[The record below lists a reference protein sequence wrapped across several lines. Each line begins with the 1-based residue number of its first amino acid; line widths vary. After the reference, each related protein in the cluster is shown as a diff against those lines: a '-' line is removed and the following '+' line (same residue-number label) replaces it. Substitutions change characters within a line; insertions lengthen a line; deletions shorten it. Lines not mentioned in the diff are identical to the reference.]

1 MTRSYPHSAF
11 NHGCTTRHGTMF
23 NDLNLID
30 LGNTRKTIAN
40 RMQNYAV
47 FIFESKSNGKCNKWA
62 WLHAIELTNFRSFRL
77 IRRMI
82 NEPRTSGVESTWV
95 KLDSHQW
102 STFQTRGPSRPSFAL
117 LMVRSTKVLPFR
129 IFPNIRFSSIQ
140 FICQDIEYT
149 QAFQIV
155 SICVCVCVSFWWL
168 RPTQKFKLQIYK

>member
-62 WLHAIELTNFRSFRL
+62 WLHAIEVTNFCSFRL

-102 STFQTRGPSRPSFAL
+102 STFQTSDIKAGVHQDPLLHYSWWEAPKFCRLEFFRTFGSIRFNSFAKIL
-117 LMVRSTKVLPFR
+117 SIRKPF
-129 IFPNIRFSSIQ
+129 
-140 FICQDIEYT
+140 
-149 QAFQIV
+149 
-155 SICVCVCVSFWWL
+155 
-168 RPTQKFKLQIYK
+168 K